1 MPPPPPNS
9 LPVPPAL
16 SDLLASGPVALFCD
30 FDGTIVAIADNP
42 EAIVVGPG
50 LGARLAALAERLG
63 GALAVVS
70 GRSIDDLQRF
80 LGPAAIHWAGSHGAE
95 VRTAAGGTLMAAR
108 ALPDAVVEALGGFAA
123 AEELY
128 HEVKAH
134 GAALH
139 YRARPDCEEKAER
152 FAADLAEAHGLA
164 TKPGKC
170 VIELV
175 WPGANKGRAVE
186 ALAGRAPFAGAMPV
200 FLGDDVTDEDG
211 FAACTGR
218 GGFGIAVGERPS
230 AGARYGLGS
239 VCEVHAWL
247 GL

>member
-1 MPPPPPNS
+1 MGYVSPTS
-9 LPVPPAL
+9 LPAPPAP
-16 SDLLASGPVALFCD
+16 SDLLARGRVAVFCD

-42 EAIVVGPG
+42 GAIVVAPG

-70 GRSIDDLQRF
+70 GRSVDDLQCL

-95 VRTAAGGTLMAAR
+95 ARTAAGGTLPAAR
-108 ALPDAVVEALGGFAA
+108 ALPDAVVEALAGFAA
-123 AEELY
+123 AEGLP
-128 HEVKAH
+128 HEAKAH
-134 GAALH
+134 GAAL
-139 YRARPDCEEKAER
+139 RCRTRPA
-152 FAADLAEAHGLA
+152 LAEIAKAHGLA
-164 TKPGKC
+164 IKPGKC

-175 WPGANKGRAVE
+175 WPGADNGRAVE
-186 ALAGRAPFAGAMPV
+186 ARAEWAPFAGAMPV

-211 FAACTGR
+211 FAACSKR
-218 GGFGIAVGERPS
+218 GGSGVAAGERSS

-239 VCEVHAWL
+239 VGEVHEWL